1 MVDASVAA
9 RIGALREALEAH
21 NHAYYVLDAPTVSD
35 AEYDSLF
42 KELQALELEYPEHA
56 SPDSPTQRVGG
67 RAAEG
72 FGQIVHALP
81 MLSLQNAF
89 TDEEVVGFDR
99 RVREALDA
107 SATEQDALRYCCE
120 LKFDGLAV
128 NLRYEAGR
136 FVRGA
141 TRGDGS
147 TGEDV
152 TANLR
157 TIRAIPL
164 HLRGAENPAARASAH
179 ASSHGQPAS
188 VPSVLEVRGE
198 VLMFRDDFERLN
210 REQQARGEKLFVNPR
225 NAAAGAL
232 RQLDPG
238 LTAQRRL
245 RFMAYGLGEVR
256 FEKGGRVPD
265 SHLEMLQW
273 LSDLGFPVGTMR
285 ERQEGPAGLLDFYRR
300 VGAQR
305 ESLPFD
311 IDGVVYKVDQ
321 RAWHE
326 RIGYVARAP
335 RFAIAHKFPAE
346 EVSTELLDIDVQVG
360 RTGTLTPVAR
370 LRPVF
375 VGGVTVTNATLH
387 NQDELERKDLHIGD
401 TVIVRRAG
409 DVIPEVVRALPERRP
424 AAARRFVMPLACPK
438 CGSAVVRE
446 PGEAAARCVGGLFC
460 QAQRS
465 QALIHF
471 AQRRAMDIEGL
482 GDKLVEQLVLS
493 DQVRSPADLYS
504 LRLDQLTAL
513 ERMGEKSARNLLTA
527 IERSRQCRLERF
539 IFALGIR
546 HVGEEVARVL
556 ARHFGS
562 LQALLQTEWS
572 ALAIAKSEI
581 QKRNTRARARGEPL
595 LAVPLEGVGLE
606 IMQSLQAF
614 LAEAHNRE
622 VIDRLLVCGVQPVSS
637 SGAGAPQVS
646 QTGSGI
652 EPTGGGQVL
661 AGKTLVVTGT
671 LSGMG
676 RNEVEDWIRQHG
688 GTASGSVSRR
698 TDFVVAGDNAGSKL
712 ERARAL
718 GVPVIDL
725 ATLLSMGHSS

>member
-1 MVDASVAA
+1 MSDPLVAT
-9 RIGALREALEAH
+9 RIRVLREQLEAH

-42 KELQALELEYPEHA
+42 RELQALERDHPQFGSA
-56 SPDSPTQRVGG
+56 DSPTQRVGG

-72 FGQIVHALP
+72 FGQVVHAVP

-89 TDEEVVGFDR
+89 SDEDVAGFDR
-99 RVREALDA
+99 RIREALGSSMSDQ
-107 SATEQDALRYCCE
+107 EALGYCCE

-128 NLRYEAGR
+128 SLRYEDGR
-136 FVRGA
+136 FIQGA

-157 TIRAIPL
+157 TIRSIPL
-164 HLRGAENPAARASAH
+164 HLRGRLDDSLALDPSQSAKIPA
-179 ASSHGQPAS
+179 
-188 VPSVLEVRGE
+188 VLEVRGE

-210 REQQARGEKLFVNPR
+210 RDQQARGEKLFVNPR

-232 RQLDPG
+232 RQLDPA

-256 FEKGGRVPD
+256 FEGEADTVPD
-265 SHLEMLQW
+265 SHFEMLHW
-273 LSDLGFPVGTMR
+273 LSRLGFPVGTLR
-285 ERQEGPAGLLDFYRR
+285 ERHAGPSGLLDFYRR
-300 VGAQR
+300 VAGQR
-305 ESLPFD
+305 EALPYD

-321 RAWHE
+321 RSLHE

-335 RFAIAHKFPAE
+335 RFAIAHKFPAQ

-360 RTGTLTPVAR
+360 RTGALTPVAR

-424 AAARRFVMPLACPK
+424 AGARRFVMPLNCPK

-482 GDKLVEQLVLS
+482 GDKLVEQLVQS
-493 DQVRSPADLYS
+493 DRVRSPADLYG
-504 LRLDQLTAL
+504 LTLDQITSLD
-513 ERMGEKSARNLLTA
+513 RMGEKSARNLMQA
-527 IERSRQCRLERF
+527 IDRSRQCKLERF

-546 HVGEEVARVL
+546 HVGEEVARIL

-562 LQALLQTEWS
+562 LQSLMQADWSTLALEK
-572 ALAIAKSEI
+572 AEI
-581 QKRNTRARARGEPL
+581 QKRNARARSRAEPIVS
-595 LAVPLEGVGLE
+595 VPLEGVGIE

-614 LAEAHNRE
+614 LAEGHNRD
-622 VIDRLLVCGVQPVSS
+622 VIDRLLAAGVQPGMPSGSVAPADAADELGQPVSS
-637 SGAGAPQVS
+637 PLQC
-646 QTGSGI
+646 
-652 EPTGGGQVL
+652 L

-671 LSGMG
+671 LIGMS
-676 RNEVEDWIRQHG
+676 RTEAEDWIRRHG

-712 ERARAL
+712 ERAREL

-725 ATLLSMGHSS
+725 TTLLSMGTPT

>member
-1 MVDASVAA
+1 MVDASDAA
-9 RIGALREALEAH
+9 RIAALRTALEAH

-35 AEYDSLF
+35 AQYDSLF
-42 KELQALELEYPEHA
+42 QELQRLEHLHPEYA

-72 FGQIVHALP
+72 FRQVVHAVP

-89 TDEEVVGFDR
+89 TSEDVSGFDR
-99 RVREALDA
+99 RIREALDV
-107 SATEQDALRYCCE
+107 SRGEPDALRYCCE

-128 NLRYEAGR
+128 SLRYEGGR
-136 FVRGA
+136 LVQGA

-164 HLRGAENPAARASAH
+164 HLRAQAGLAGRSVHPAPPR
-179 ASSHGQPAS
+179 
-188 VPSVLEVRGE
+188 VLEVRGE
-198 VLMFRDDFERLN
+198 VLMFREDFERLN
-210 REQQARGEKLFVNPR
+210 REQQARGDKVFVNPR

-256 FEKGGRVPD
+256 FDDPGEQVPD
-265 SHLEMLQW
+265 SHFEMLQW
-273 LSDLGFPVGTMR
+273 LADLGFPVGALR
-285 ERQEGPAGLLDFYRR
+285 ERHAGPGGLLDFYER

-305 ESLPFD
+305 ASLPFD

-321 RAWHE
+321 RLWHE

-409 DVIPEVVRALPERRP
+409 DVIPEVVRAVPQQRP
-424 AAARRFVMPLACPK
+424 LGARRFVMPTRCPR

-482 GDKLVEQLVLS
+482 GDKLVEQLVQS
-493 DQVRSPADLYS
+493 DRVRSPADLYG
-504 LRLDQLTAL
+504 LTLEQLAALD
-513 ERMGEKSARNLLTA
+513 RMGEKSARNLVQA
-527 IERSRQCRLERF
+527 INRSRQCRLERF

-556 ARHFGS
+556 ARHFNS
-562 LQALLQTEWS
+562 LSALMQADWS
-572 ALAIAKSEI
+572 ALALEKAQI
-581 QKRNTRARARGEPL
+581 QKHNARARARGEPL
-595 LAVPLEGVGLE
+595 LPVPLEGVGVE
-606 IMQSLQAF
+606 IMQSLQSF
-614 LAEAHNRE
+614 LAEEHNRE
-622 VIDRLLVCGVQPVSS
+622 VIERLLAAGVQP
-637 SGAGAPQVS
+637 SGALTAEVTEDGASRLTDRP
-646 QTGSGI
+646 SGAAL
-652 EPTGGGQVL
+652 PL

-671 LSGMG
+671 LVGMS
-676 RNEVEDWIRQHG
+676 RTEVEGWIRQQG
-688 GTASGSVSRR
+688 GVASGSVSRR

-712 ERARAL
+712 ERALEL

-725 ATLLSMGHSS
+725 ATLLSMGSSS

>member
-1 MVDASVAA
+1 MEDPAVES
-9 RIGALREALEAH
+9 RIRVLREVLEAH

-42 KELQALELEYPEHA
+42 RELQSLELEHPEHA

-67 RAAEG
+67 RVAEG
-72 FGQIVHALP
+72 FRQVEHAVP
-81 MLSLQNAF
+81 MLSLLNAF
-89 TDEEVVGFDR
+89 NDEDVAGFDR
-99 RVREALDA
+99 RIRESLASSGVDETAL
-107 SATEQDALRYCCE
+107 LYCCE

-128 NLRYEAGR
+128 SLRYEAGR
-136 FVRGA
+136 LVQGA

-152 TANLR
+152 TTNLR

-164 HLRGAENPAARASAH
+164 HLRGLSDRPEIIASGHAVRIPA
-179 ASSHGQPAS
+179 
-188 VPSVLEVRGE
+188 VLEVRGE
-198 VLMFRDDFERLN
+198 VLMFREDFDRIN

-256 FEKGGRVPD
+256 FEAEGGSVPD
-265 SHLEMLQW
+265 SHLDMLQW
-273 LSDLGFPVGTMR
+273 LADLGFPVGPIR
-285 ERQEGPAGLLDFYRR
+285 ERHAGPSGLIDFYQR
-300 VGAQR
+300 VGQR
-305 ESLPFD
+305 RASLPYD

-321 RAWHE
+321 RQWQE

-335 RFAIAHKFPAE
+335 RFAVAHKFPAE

-360 RTGTLTPVAR
+360 RTGALTPVAR

-424 AAARRFVMPLACPK
+424 AGARRFVMPLSCPR

-493 DQVRSPADLYS
+493 DRVRSPADLYG
-504 LRLDQLTAL
+504 LTLEQLAAFD
-513 ERMGEKSARNLLTA
+513 RMGEKSARNLLQA

-556 ARHFGS
+556 ARYFGS
-562 LQALLQTEWS
+562 LQALMQADWP
-572 ALAIAKSEI
+572 ALTLEKAEI
-581 QKRNTRARARGEPL
+581 QKRNARARTRGEALQP
-595 LAVPLEGVGLE
+595 VPLEGIGIE

-614 LAEAHNRE
+614 LAEAHNLE
-622 VIDRLLVCGVQPVSS
+622 VIQRLLAAGVEPAGS
-637 SGAGAPQVS
+637 SGSAATDGLRAGVDADPDPDPV
-646 QTGSGI
+646 
-652 EPTGGGQVL
+652 VL
-661 AGKTLVVTGT
+661 PLGGKTFVVTGT
-671 LSGMG
+671 LTGMS
-676 RNEVEDWIRQHG
+676 RTEVEDWIRQQG
-688 GTASGSVSRR
+688 GAASGSVSRR
-698 TDFVVAGDNAGSKL
+698 TDFLVAGDNAGSKL
-712 ERARAL
+712 ERAREL

-725 ATLLSMGHSS
+725 PTLLSMGRSA